1 MDRTGLVSAWEK
13 MAGHVTAEQDPDAP
27 PAESRRADAERNV
40 ARIQEAAIRLWAENP
55 SAGVAEVATAAGVG
69 RATLYR
75 HFPTRESLLEAIRSQ
90 GLTDGERAAERCS
103 LSEGTATDAMGR
115 LLGAWLELG
124 DRYRVVVVNPSRPD
138 QIEVR
143 AQEERLGAA
152 IHQVVERGQAEG
164 EFSTSLPPHWG
175 MSAVGSLLVAMIVA
189 VGEGR
194 IPRESA
200 HALLI
205 ETVTGALRPG

>member
-1 MDRTGLVSAWEK
+1 MPL
-13 MAGHVTAEQDPDAP
+13 EQDPDSRS
-27 PAESRRADAERNV
+27 AETRRADAERNA
-40 ARIQEAAIRLWAENP
+40 ARIQEAATRLWAQDP
-55 SAGVAEVATAAGVG
+55 AAGVAEVATAAGVG

-90 GLTDGERAAERCS
+90 GLTDGERAAEDC
-103 LSEGTATDAMGR
+103 LLDEGTATDAMGR

-143 AQEERLGAA
+143 AREERLAAA
-152 IHQVVERGQAEG
+152 IQRVVERGQASG
-164 EFSTSLPPHWG
+164 EFSATLPAHWG

-189 VGEGR
+189 VGEGTV
-194 IPRESA
+194 PRESA
-200 HALLI
+200 HPLLI
-205 ETVTGALRPG
+205 ETVTGALRTH

>member
-1 MDRTGLVSAWEK
+1 MTSPVP
-13 MAGHVTAEQDPDAP
+13 AEQHPDTP
-27 PAESRRADAERNV
+27 SAESRRADAERNA

-55 SAGVAEVATAAGVG
+55 AAGVAEVAASAGVG

-75 HFPTRESLLEAIRSQ
+75 HFPTRESLLEAIRSE
-90 GLTDGERAAERCS
+90 GLADGERAIERCR
-103 LSEGTATDAMGR
+103 LDEGTAIDAMGR

-143 AQEERLGAA
+143 AQEERLAAA
-152 IHQVVERGQAEG
+152 IQRVVERGQAEG
-164 EFSTSLPPHWG
+164 EFAAATPPHWG
-175 MSAVGSLLVAMIVA
+175 MSAVGALLVAMIVD

-194 IPRESA
+194 TPRESA

-205 ETVTGALRPG
+205 ETVTGALRPR